1 MRVSHKVSKIASKY
15 LESTYIEK
23 ATKFNIMSDL
33 EVMGVKVRP
42 WIDEVTMRDIAIV
55 VSRRILENGVSE

>member
-1 MRVSHKVSKIASKY
+1 M
-15 LESTYIEK
+15 ESTYIK
-23 ATKFNIMSDL
+23 SATKFNVMLDL
-33 EVMGVKVRP
+33 ETMGVQVRP

>member
-1 MRVSHKVSKIASKY
+1 MRVSKKVHKIASKY
-15 LESTYIEK
+15 LESTYIK
-23 ATKFNIMSDL
+23 SATKFNVMSDL
-33 EVMGVKVRP
+33 ETMGVQVRP